1 MTPDTQLFQDV
12 FNASPIGIVV
22 ETLEGQ
28 PLFINRAFC
37 SMLGFSEEQLRLK
50 HCVDFSPA
58 EDAEK
63 DWQLFQQLREG
74 SLDHYQLEKR
84 YFRRDGSL
92 MWGRLSLSSLK
103 GRSSP
108 MVIAMVEDITD
119 KKTAEEARFR
129 HTAILKSSEDAIIS
143 KNLDAIIV
151 SWNEGAQHIFGY
163 TEAEAMGQPITILIP
178 PNLWDEQK
186 QTLEKLRAGGH
197 IEHYETVRMTQTGT
211 KIDVSITISPIKDS
225 TGELVGFC
233 EIAQDITER
242 KRAEKVLEEANRALE
257 KQTAVLQAG
266 QELLKIFVRN
276 VPAGVAM
283 LDREMRYLE
292 VSDRWCADYGVEAPQ
307 LLGVSHYEVF
317 PNMPERWKE
326 VHRRALD
333 GETLRADEDR
343 WDRPNGT
350 TWVRW
355 EVRPWKT
362 PQGSIGGI
370 VIFAEDITHSKQT
383 DEALRTSEELL
394 RLAAQIGKM
403 YAYSWDV
410 ETDEVLQSPQYATV
424 LGIPH
429 QTRFTRK
436 QLLQQVHPED
446 RANWICSTLG
456 MTPDNPSTRI
466 TYRVLR
472 PKGVEVW
479 LEKNAHAF
487 FDSDGRMLRVIGM
500 VADVTE
506 RKRAEEGIRESEKQ
520 FRTIVETTN
529 EGVWLLDSELH
540 TSYVNRQMAEMLGY
554 EPGQVVGR
562 SVFDFY
568 FAEDVEHKKQVLS
581 RRQQGLSDQCEER
594 LLRKDGNE
602 LWVRMAATPVFKD
615 NGEFGG
621 ALAMMADITER
632 KRAEKALAD
641 MSRKLIQAQEQERAR
656 IGRELHDDI
665 NQRLAMLALEIGRLQ
680 DNHPELR
687 SSLQALRQQTTEIS
701 NDVQALSHELHSSKL
716 EYLGVVAGMKSWCK
730 EFSERQRM
738 EIDFKTEVS
747 STLPLEV
754 GLSLFRVI
762 QEALHNAQKHSG
774 VKRIELQ
781 LREDSG
787 EIHLVVSDLGRG
799 FDLETAMQG
808 RGLGLTSMGERVR
821 LMNGT
826 ISIESKPMCGTTIH
840 VRVPLESKHAAKRE
854 AV

>member
-410 ETDEVLQSPQYATV
+410 ETDEVLRSPQYATV

-554 EPGQVVGR
+554 EPGQIVGR

>member
-1 MTPDTQLFQDV
+1 M
-12 FNASPIGIVV
+12 
-22 ETLEGQ
+22 
-28 PLFINRAFC
+28 
-37 SMLGFSEEQLRLK
+37 
-50 HCVDFSPA
+50 
-58 EDAEK
+58 
-63 DWQLFQQLREG
+63 
-74 SLDHYQLEKR
+74 
-84 YFRRDGSL
+84 
-92 MWGRLSLSSLK
+92 
-103 GRSSP
+103 
-108 MVIAMVEDITD
+108 
-119 KKTAEEARFR
+119 
-129 HTAILKSSEDAIIS
+129 
-143 KNLDAIIV
+143 
-151 SWNEGAQHIFGY
+151 
-163 TEAEAMGQPITILIP
+163 
-178 PNLWDEQK
+178 
-186 QTLEKLRAGGH
+186 
-197 IEHYETVRMTQTGT
+197 
-211 KIDVSITISPIKDS
+211 
-225 TGELVGFC
+225 
-233 EIAQDITER
+233 
-242 KRAEKVLEEANRALE
+242 
-257 KQTAVLQAG
+257 
-266 QELLKIFVRN
+266 
-276 VPAGVAM
+276 
-283 LDREMRYLE
+283 
-292 VSDRWCADYGVEAPQ
+292 
-307 LLGVSHYEVF
+307 
-317 PNMPERWKE
+317 
-326 VHRRALD
+326 
-333 GETLRADEDR
+333 
-343 WDRPNGT
+343 
-350 TWVRW
+350 
-355 EVRPWKT
+355 PWKT

-410 ETDEVLQSPQYATV
+410 ETDEVLRSPQYATV

>member
-22 ETLEGQ
+22 ETLEGH

-292 VSDRWCADYGVEAPQ
+292 VSDRWCADYGVEASQ

-317 PNMPERWKE
+317 PNMPERWRE

-362 PQGSIGGI
+362 PQGRIGGI

-410 ETDEVLQSPQYATV
+410 ETDEVLRSPQYATV

-730 EFSERQRM
+730 EFSERQSM

>member
-410 ETDEVLQSPQYATV
+410 ETDEVLRSPQYATV

-554 EPGQVVGR
+554 EPGQIVGR

-774 VKRIELQ
+774 VKRVELQ